1 MPSTHTAFLLTSE
14 WLDTDTEHALHFYGK
29 SKELGPVHII
39 IDNSK
44 PVFFIDRDQKLPALD
59 VPFDRKS
66 VGLKTLTGRP
76 VDAVYFE
83 KQRDLRAAADR
94 FKATGV
100 RHFEPE
106 VRPAERYLMER
117 FIQAGVEIEGEPV
130 EENGLQVFRNPKLKP
145 AMVVPELEVA
155 SIDIETGV
163 TVDMLFSIAVHQTGP
178 SGEKKKVYMLADRY
192 EERPEDCTYY
202 ASQKELL
209 EAFFKEFREWDPDIM
224 IGWHVI
230 GFDLMY
236 LERKCAAFNVPFAF
250 ARGEGEVSLVDR
262 PGAGAYASIS
272 GRVVVDG
279 PPNMRAAGFRFKN
292 FKLETV
298 AQSILQTGKLIASD
312 NNKVA
317 EIERQFRE
325 DKAALAR
332 YNLEDC
338 VLVTEIYEKVGLI
351 DFVLKRAAASGL
363 LPDTSLI
370 AKAAFDFQYLP
381 RLHRRGYVA
390 PRESDEREKNKGE
403 ANRAFIA
410 KPGVYQDVIA
420 VDLGDLAF
428 SMMRNFHIDPLARLT
443 AGEAVV
449 QTPDGQRFSREHHV
463 LPEVMKRL
471 MDWSQVARGKQDAQM
486 VKACRVTQKAMLDAM
501 ATKGSRFYQ
510 PEIAEALT
518 ACSNWFNEQCAAF
531 LKEKGVGLLFADRDL
546 MLLQVPEGGDLQ
558 EQGRSW
564 VQQISDFATQQLKR
578 AFQIDAQLV
587 LSFEYG
593 YQRLVLVSGEGEER
607 RFAGL
612 RVAGDQPSLEI
623 EGMPLTGSEWTA
635 LARNFQQELYQKF
648 LSEEDIGAYLKE
660 LAADLR
666 GGGLDEQLV
675 YRKKLTKD
683 LDSYTKNVP
692 PHVKAARML
701 DHHPGRYIDYVFTKR
716 GPVPAAHKPND
727 YDYELYINKQIE
739 PIANPLLGLMSLS
752 FQELTEPTQMGL
764 F

>member
-14 WLDTDTEHALHFYGK
+14 WLDTDTGHELHFYGK
-29 SKELGPVHII
+29 SADLGPVLII
-39 IDNSK
+39 VDQSK
-44 PVFFIDRDQKLPALD
+44 PVFFIDRGEKLPALD
-59 VPFDRKS
+59 CPLERKP

-76 VDAVYFE
+76 VDAVYFNN
-83 KQRDLRAAADR
+83 QRDLRIAADR
-94 FKATGV
+94 FHATGV

-106 VRPAERYLMER
+106 VRPTERFLMER
-117 FIQAGVEIEGEPV
+117 FIQAGVEIEGEAQL
-130 EENGLQVFRNPKLKP
+130 ENGLHVFRNPKLKP
-145 AMVVPELEVA
+145 AMVVPALDVA

-163 TVDMLFSIAVHQTGP
+163 TFDMLLSIAVHQTGP
-178 SGEKKKVYMLADRY
+178 GGEKKKVYMLADRY
-192 EERPEDCTYY
+192 EEREEDTTYY
-202 ASQKELL
+202 PSQKELL
-209 EAFFKEFREWDPDIM
+209 DAFFADFHVWDPDII
-224 IGWHVI
+224 IGWHVV

-236 LERKCAAFNVPFAF
+236 LERKCEAFKVPFAF
-250 ARGEGEVSLVDR
+250 ARGEGTVTLVDR
-262 PGAGAYASIS
+262 PGAGAFASIS
-272 GRVVVDG
+272 GRVVIDG

-298 AQSILQTGKLIASD
+298 AQSVLQTGKLIASD

-325 DKAALAR
+325 DKPALAR

-338 VLVTEIYEKVGLI
+338 VLVTDIYEKVGLI
-351 DFVLKRAAASGL
+351 DFVLKRAGAGGL

-390 PRESDEREKNKGE
+390 PRESDEREKNKGDVNLAFV
-403 ANRAFIA
+403 AN
-410 KPGVYQDVIA
+410 PGVYENVVA
-420 VDLGDLAF
+420 VDLGDVSF

-443 AGEAVV
+443 ATDDGV

-471 MDWSQVARGKQDAQM
+471 MDWAQVARSKQDLQM
-486 VKACRVTQKAMLDAM
+486 VKACRAIQKAMLDAM

-510 PEIAEALT
+510 PEIAEAIT
-518 ACSNWFNEQCAAF
+518 SCSRWFNNQCLKFLENEGAA
-531 LKEKGVGLLFADRDL
+531 LVLADRDL

-558 EQGRSW
+558 QQGREW
-564 VQQISDFATQQLKR
+564 VARISDFAARQLKA
-578 AFQIDAQLV
+578 AFEIEAVVSLN
-587 LSFEYG
+587 FENS
-593 YQRLVLVSGEGEER
+593 YQRLVVVSAEGEAR

-612 RVAGDQPSLEI
+612 RSGDGALEI
-623 EGMPLTGSEWTA
+623 DGMSLTGSEWTA
-635 LARNFQQELYQKF
+635 LARNFQQELYQTF
-648 LSEEDIGAYLKE
+648 LSQEDIGVWLKQF
-660 LAADLR
+660 ADQLR
-666 GGGLDEQLV
+666 AGERDEGLV

-692 PHVKAARML
+692 PHVKAARLL

-716 GPVPAAHKPND
+716 GAVPAAHRPND
-727 YDYELYINKQIE
+727 YDYEFYINKQIE
-739 PIANPLLGLMSLS
+739 PIANPLLGLMNLS